1 MKAVIYTRV
10 SADRSNGRSVSEQEA
25 ECRSECERNGWTVSE
40 VLSDNDAGA
49 SRHSRK
55 SRPAYDR
62 LSRILEPGDI
72 LVTWEASRA
81 QRDLAAYVALRDLC
95 ARTGVRWHYSGV
107 TYDLKTGDGR
117 FRTGLDALLAENEAE
132 KTRERVLR
140 ATRANAAAGKAHGKI
155 PYGYRAVRDD
165 KTGSIIDRV
174 PDEFEASV
182 VRELARRIIAGDS
195 LRAIRADLEER
206 GIPGP
211 TGGKWYTTTI
221 RRMLRSPT
229 IIGKRIYHGEVV
241 PGTWEP
247 ILSEADQEAVTGI
260 LSDTTRFTASR
271 GPEPVHLLTG
281 IARCGRCG
289 APMTRM
295 KSSGYPTYVCSA
307 HYHVARNQK
316 KTDLLVESEIIARLE
331 DPALT
336 GAFIAGSD
344 DATAA
349 FEEARTLRLRLDGF
363 TAQAALGG
371 LTPARLGQIEA
382 QLMPM
387 IEEAEAR
394 ASAAME
400 LPLVGE
406 TVGPDAGVKWKGYS
420 VEQRRAL
427 VRSLVTITIQ
437 PTGRATA
444 RKFDPDLIDVDWKR
458 PVAGTH

>member
-10 SADRSNGRSVSEQEA
+10 SADRSNGRSVAEQEA
-25 ECRSECERNGWTVSE
+25 ECRAECERNGWQVAE

-62 LSRILEPGDI
+62 LAKILEPGDV

-81 QRDLAAYVALRDLC
+81 QRDLSAYVTLRDLC
-95 ARTGVRWHYSGV
+95 AHSGVRWHYGGA
-107 TYDLKTGDGR
+107 TYDLGTGDGR

-155 PYGYRAVRDD
+155 PYGYRAVRDS
-165 KTGSIIDRV
+165 KTGLITDRV

-182 VRELARRIIAGDS
+182 VRELARRIIAGES
-195 LRAIRADLEER
+195 LRALRAELEMR

-211 TGGKWYTTTI
+211 TGGKWYTSTI
-221 RRMLRSPT
+221 RRILRSPT
-229 IIGKRIYHGEVV
+229 IVGKRVHHGETI
-241 PGTWEP
+241 PGSWEP
-247 ILSEADQEAVTGI
+247 ILSEADQEAIIGI
-260 LSDTTRFTASR
+260 LSDTSRTAASR

-281 IARCGRCG
+281 IARCGRCD

-307 HYHVARNQK
+307 HYHVARNQR
-316 KTDLLVESEIIARLE
+316 KTDLLVEAEIIARLE
-331 DPALT
+331 DPALAET
-336 GAFIAGSD
+336 LVAGSAD
-344 DATAA
+344 SAAA
-349 FEEARTLRLRLDGF
+349 FEEARKLRLRLDGF
-363 TAQAALGG
+363 TLEAAKGNLS
-371 LTPARLGQIEA
+371 PARLGQIEA
-382 QLMPM
+382 QLTPM
-387 IEEAEAR
+387 IEAAEAR
-394 ASAAME
+394 ATAAME

-406 TVGPDAGVKWKGYS
+406 TVGPDAGVKWKGYT

-427 VRSLVTITIQ
+427 VRGLVTITIH
-437 PTGRATA
+437 PTQRATA
-444 RKFDPDLIDVDWKR
+444 RRFDPELIEVDWKR
-458 PVAGTH
+458 ADTREG